1 VNGLQAIDGQRA
13 EVGLTARLAI
23 GGQLL
28 RRGLLAWF
36 GRRGAVQEVDR
47 HHADGLRMLGA
58 GYGCRELQEALGADK
73 VDLESR
79 TQRIAP
85 PGDAM
90 RLGAGLAEQGIVQ
103 GETQRSL
110 LAQRCGDAAA
120 HSVEQI
126 LGGNAALGKQPVSR
140 RPILKLQAASGQQA
154 GDGSASQTQQ
164 RTQREGLRP
173 LVDSL
178 LGAAGLALAPEL
190 LEAVEEERRVFFR
203 TGGGA
208 WGRRRASRDL
218 SSMSHSTVSPRANS
232 MA

>member
-1 VNGLQAIDGQRA
+1 
-13 EVGLTARLAI
+13 
-23 GGQLL
+23 
-28 RRGLLAWF
+28 
-36 GRRGAVQEVDR
+36 
-47 HHADGLRMLGA
+47 
-58 GYGCRELQEALGADK
+58 LGADK
-73 VDLESR
+73 VDLEFR
-79 TQRIAP
+79 AQGIAP

-110 LAQRCGDAAA
+110 LAQRFGDAAA
-120 HSVEQI
+120 HAVEQI

-140 RPILKLQAASGQQA
+140 RPILKLQATSGQQA
-154 GDGSASQTQQ
+154 GDGSASQAQQ

-208 WGRRRASRDL
+208 WGRRSASRDL

-232 MA
+232 MACATAEGKLMYHCSLALRLMSWTLVGKPMGTSTLVIQLDHKKCQEKEHNWAEMS